1 MFWLSIWE
9 LFRPVRLSGNPCAT
23 LISPGLSCAA
33 RPHVY
38 FYLLRNV
45 SFAVVMGLNYRAIIV
60 ITRRVWI
67 FPSPCL
73 ESSSASLFR
82 VLFSKIG
89 CFSSTLLFI
98 SNFLRHCLGRR
109 SKDIF
114 PLSRTQSC
122 LPIGYLR
129 AGSYGWKRAEDRK
142 TERVRERRRLREW
155 NKAPEQTPG
164 ASRLRAVLELIH
176 SNKKQS
182 KQKARQ
188 LSTKCFFFIL

>member
-9 LFRPVRLSGNPCAT
+9 LFRPVRLSGNPCAS

-45 SFAVVMGLNYRAIIV
+45 SFTVVIELNYRAIIV
-60 ITRRVWI
+60 ITRRVWV

-98 SNFLRHCLGRR
+98 SNVLRHCLGRR

-114 PLSRTQSC
+114 PLPWAQSC

-129 AGSYGWKRAEDRK
+129 AASYGWRETETQRMKLSSWTDSRCLPFARGARANSLQQDPRNSPNRK
-142 TERVRERRRLREW
+142 
-155 NKAPEQTPG
+155 QG
-164 ASRLRAVLELIH
+164 S
-176 SNKKQS
+176 
-182 KQKARQ
+182 
-188 LSTKCFFFIL
+188 